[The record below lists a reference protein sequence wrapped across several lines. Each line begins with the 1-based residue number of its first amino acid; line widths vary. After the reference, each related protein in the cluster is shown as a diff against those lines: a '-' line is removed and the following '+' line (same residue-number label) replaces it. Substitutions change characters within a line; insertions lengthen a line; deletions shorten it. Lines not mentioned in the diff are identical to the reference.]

1 MADMRTVLA
10 TILKTQRAYAETIRD
25 IGAQVHA
32 IYDYLEE
39 LDKQFPKKFSNL
51 EALVQGD
58 IALQI
63 GHAQIMNDLDQVI
76 RQLEG
81 GEPLNL

>member
-1 MADMRTVLA
+1 MLA
-10 TILKTQRAYAETIRD
+10 TILKTQRAQAQTIRD
-25 IGAQVHA
+25 LDAQVHA

-39 LDKQFPKKFSNL
+39 RDKQFPEKFSNL
-51 EALVQGD
+51 TAIAQGD
-58 IALQI
+58 LSLQI
-63 GHAQIMNDLDQVI
+63 GSALMIEELEQAI

>member
-1 MADMRTVLA
+1 MADIRVMLA
-10 TILKTQRAYAETIRD
+10 TILKTQRAHAETIRD
-25 IGAQVHA
+25 LGAQVRA

-39 LDKQFPKKFSNL
+39 RDKRFPEKFSNL
-51 EALVQGD
+51 TALAQGD
-58 IALQI
+58 LALQVGGALMI
-63 GHAQIMNDLDQVI
+63 QELEQII

>member
-1 MADMRTVLA
+1 MADMRSVLA
-10 TILKTQRAYAETIRD
+10 TILKTQRFHAETIRD

-32 IYDYLEE
+32 IYNYLEE
-39 LDKQFPKKFSNL
+39 RDKQFPEKFSNL
-51 EALVQGD
+51 EALARGD

-63 GHAQIMNDLDQVI
+63 GNAQMMKDLDQMI

-81 GEPLNL
+81 GEALNL

>member
-1 MADMRTVLA
+1 MLA
-10 TILKTQRAYAETIRD
+10 TILKTQRAHAETIRD
-25 IGAQVHA
+25 LGAQVHA

-39 LDKQFPKKFSNL
+39 HDKRFPEKFSNL
-51 EALVQGD
+51 EAVIQGD
-58 IALQI
+58 LALQVGSALAI
-63 GHAQIMNDLDQVI
+63 QELEQVI

>member
-1 MADMRTVLA
+1 MADIRVMLT
-10 TILKTQRAYAETIRD
+10 TILKTQRAHAETIRD
-25 IGAQVHA
+25 LGAQIHA

-39 LDKQFPKKFSNL
+39 RDIRFPEKFSNL
-51 EALVQGD
+51 EAVIQGD
-58 IALQI
+58 LALQVGSALAI
-63 GHAQIMNDLDQVI
+63 QELEQDI

>member
-1 MADMRTVLA
+1 MADIKAMLA
-10 TILKTQRAYAETIRD
+10 TIVKTQRAHAETIRD
-25 IGAQVHA
+25 LGAQVHA

-39 LDKQFPKKFSNL
+39 RDKQFPKKFSNL
-51 EALVQGD
+51 ETLLQGD
-58 IALQI
+58 VALQI
-63 GHAQIMNDLDQVI
+63 GNALMIEELEKLI